1 LISSGTSSDA
11 ILSIMPVGVTVTPY
25 REICMS
31 HFAKLVPHKE
41 RLDKSF
47 RTMLHNMADA
57 CHFFRHTTGNF
68 TGGYRIQDLI
78 IRDDDY
84 WMGIALREAQKAAD
98 RGEVPIGA
106 LVVKDNMILGRGYNL
121 REASR
126 DPVAHAEII
135 AIRKAA
141 KKEVSWR
148 LTGATV
154 YVTLEPCIMCMGA
167 MLLARIDRLVFGC
180 RDPKG
185 GAAGSLYDLS
195 DDHRLNHRIS
205 VTSGVRDEEC
215 AAILSDFFAALRRE
229 KKKG

>member
-1 LISSGTSSDA
+1 
-11 ILSIMPVGVTVTPY
+11 
-25 REICMS
+25 
-31 HFAKLVPHKE
+31 
-41 RLDKSF
+41 
-47 RTMLHNMADA
+47 MADA
-57 CHFFRHTTGNF
+57 CHFFRHTTSNF

-84 WMGIALREAQKAAD
+84 WMGIALREARKAAD

-106 LVVKDNMILGRGYNL
+106 LVVKDNVILGRGYNL

-148 LTGATV
+148 LTGATI

-167 MLLARIDRLVFGC
+167 MLLARIDRVVFGC
-180 RDPKG
+180 HDPKG

-195 DDHRLNHRIS
+195 DDHRLNHRIKVS
-205 VTSGVRDEEC
+205 SAVREEEC
-215 AAILSDFFAALRRE
+215 SAILSDFFAALRRG